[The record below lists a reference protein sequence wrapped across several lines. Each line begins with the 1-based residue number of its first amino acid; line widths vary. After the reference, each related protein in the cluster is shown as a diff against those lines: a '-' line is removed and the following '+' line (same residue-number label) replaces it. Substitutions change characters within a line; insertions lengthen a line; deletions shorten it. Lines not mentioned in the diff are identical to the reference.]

1 MKVGYFKCVGG
12 ISGDM
17 ILASIVDLGISIN
30 QIVNGLS
37 LLNIDDVYEISSHI
51 STRGGVTGTRFEVN
65 YNPNPITRKFKDFIS
80 IINSSSLPDRVK
92 EDSCDIFYRLSEA
105 EKIAHKSE
113 SFDMEL
119 HELGEIDTLI
129 DVVGSVFGM
138 YVLKLDSIFSSA
150 LPTGNGVIKTSH
162 GLIPVPSPAT
172 TALLSLGKIPISEP
186 PGTLNNTGEMITPT
200 GVAIL
205 TTLGS
210 FSQPKMYIDKT
221 GYGLG
226 KRKSENYPN
235 ILSLWVGNEIF
246 NEENSD
252 LILLETNIDDTDG
265 QILGYVH
272 EGLLDMGANDAWFTP
287 IHMKK
292 NRPGVILSAI
302 VSMAIERKAVDFI
315 LTETSTLGIRS
326 RNIIRYEA
334 ERHIQSISTIY
345 GNVNIKLKKNDNKVV
360 NISPEYEDCKKIA
373 IENNLPLKYVMDKI
387 SRQAEADLL

>member
-1 MKVGYFKCVGG
+1 MKLGYFKCVGG
-12 ISGDM
+12 VSGDM
-17 ILASIVDLGISIN
+17 ILGSIVDLGIS
-30 QIVNGLS
+30 VNEIMSGLS
-37 LLNIDDVYEISSHI
+37 LLNIDGYEISSHI
-51 STRGGVTGTRFEVN
+51 SSRGGVTGTRFEVN
-65 YNPNPITRKFKDFIS
+65 YKPNHITRKFKDFIS
-80 IINSSSLPDRVK
+80 IVNSSSLPDKVK
-92 EDSCDIFYRLSEA
+92 KDSCKIFYRLSEA

-113 SFDMEL
+113 SSDIEL
-119 HELGEIDTLI
+119 HELGEIDTLV

-138 YVLKLDSIFSSA
+138 YLLKLDSIYSSA
-150 LPTGNGVIKTSH
+150 LPTGNGVIKTKH

-172 TALLSLGKIPISEP
+172 TALLSLSQIPILEL
-186 PGTLNNTGEMITPT
+186 PGTFYNTGEMITPT

-210 FSQPKMYIDKT
+210 FNQPKMYIDKA

-235 ILSLWVGNEIF
+235 ILSLWVGNEMF
-246 NEENSD
+246 NEGNSD

-272 EGLLDMGANDAWFTP
+272 EGLLDMGANDVWFTP

-302 VSMAIERKAVDFI
+302 VSLPIERKAVDFI
-315 LTETSTLGIRS
+315 LTQTSTLGIRS

-334 ERHIQSISTIY
+334 ERHIRTISTIY
-345 GNVNIKLKKNDNKVV
+345 GNVNIKLKMNDNKVI

-387 SRQAEADLL
+387 LRQAETDLL